1 MDPLYEILSQLS
13 LGVAGN
19 TIYDYLK
26 GLLGKTPSKKE
37 VKDAIQ
43 NLINMNGVN
52 MNADTVIT
60 ALAANG
66 FLVIEN
72 SHLHAN
78 DSLVFG
84 SLNGGAVIGNGSQL
98 STSKSATVIG
108 QGASLQTSGNA
119 FISHNPDGSI
129 SFNVGS
135 VEQKNKLCGK

>member
-19 TIYDYLK
+19 AIYDYLK
-26 GLLGKTPSKKE
+26 GVLGKTPSKKE
-37 VKDAIQ
+37 VTDAIQ
-43 NLINMNGVN
+43 NLINMNGVK

-66 FLVIEN
+66 FFVIEN

-84 SLNGGAVIGNGSQL
+84 SLNGGAVISNGSQL

-135 VEQKNKLCGK
+135 VEQKNK